1 MSKKSLGIILSIV
14 LVILALLT
22 VFVFKA
28 RGSNERELVS
38 GCVPYN
44 VSISKGD
51 KYQAVIEWYTV
62 DECLGYIMYGDDRD
76 NLEFIAIDQNA
87 LSSKKHTVQIE
98 KLLPSKNYFVLIYSG
113 ENSYG
118 NKGIPLCFSL
128 SSL

>member
-1 MSKKSLGIILSIV
+1 MNKKNLIIISSGV
-14 LVILALLT
+14 LVILGLLT

-28 RGSNERELVS
+28 RGSNGRELVS

-51 KYQAVIEWYTV
+51 KYQAVIDWYTV
-62 DECLGYIMYGDDRD
+62 EECLGYVMYGDDRD
-76 NLEFIAIDQNA
+76 SLEFIAIDQDV

-98 KLLPSKNYFVLIYSG
+98 KLLPSRNYFILIYSG